1 MSKANYRLPKR
12 KSGGKVSEAA
22 VEYLVD
28 RRDEVPMS
36 TISTKNQITLPA
48 HLLREMG
55 LEPGD
60 RLAVAREGNR
70 LILRPRPR
78 DWVRYYAGSLRG
90 LYGASKGEEDAYL
103 QELRD
108 DAGRDRAIEE
118 AWSGREPASEQ

>member
-1 MSKANYRLPKR
+1 MSKADYRLTGKR
-12 KSGGKVSEAA
+12 SKSKVSEAA
-22 VEYLVD
+22 VEYLVS
-28 RRDEVPMS
+28 RRDETPMS

-90 LYGASKGEEDAYL
+90 LYGASKDEEDAYL

-108 DAGRDRAIEE
+108 DAGRDQAIEE